1 MDPYFQTMILDE
13 HLSSHDFSSHDFS
26 KQRYSELKFGPKKA
40 PLVLVLQLLLKAVA
54 VKGQ

>member
-1 MDPYFQTMILDE
+1 MDPYFQTKILDE
-13 HLSSHDFSSHDFS
+13 HLSSHDFS
-26 KQRYSELKFGPKKA
+26 KQRYPELKFGPKKA